1 MNILKILQTL
11 PHRYPMLLVDRV
23 VDVEPGVRCRG
34 IKNVTINEPYF
45 QGHYPNMP
53 IMPGVLIV
61 EAMAQAGAVIL
72 LADPRYEGLVPV
84 IGGIDD
90 VRFRRPVVPGD
101 QLIID
106 VELLWFR
113 AGVGRIK
120 CAAHVDGEPTAQME
134 MIFKLQRVE

>member
-120 CAAHVDGEPTAQME
+120 CMAHVDGEPTAQME